1 MENIVIASKQHLLA
15 HLNPQTYNFLCSI
28 KATTLT
34 VPHQCLC
41 PQKTLKSTESCS
53 SFFCHQFSHFVL
65 TDLQQIGFQ
74 HRTCNEIQYGR
85 TVSVCVLCLVGKKSL
100 GVPGQRQQQMREA
113 EHQSSHENPLYILLL
128 LQADP
133 YEMESSFLSPPL
145 YLTPSSLTNPF
156 LSFGQSLLPKVPS
169 YCTTVEFTLRFSL
182 SEV

>member
-1 MENIVIASKQHLLA
+1 MFVSSKNSLVDWKLL
-15 HLNPQTYNFLCSI
+15 QF
-28 KATTLT
+28 
-34 VPHQCLC
+34 
-41 PQKTLKSTESCS
+41 
-53 SFFCHQFSHFVL
+53 FFCHQSSHFVL
-65 TDLQQIGFQ
+65 TDLQQSGFQ
-74 HRTCNEIQYGR
+74 HRTCVMRYSMDGPW
-85 TVSVCVLCLVGKKSL
+85 VCVLCLVGKTSP

-169 YCTTVEFTLRFSL
+169 YCTTVEFTLLQVLLSLKFKVILQRSL
-182 SEV
+182 SFS